1 MKWGNEGDTPEM
13 LAYHKLNLSHRRIVG
28 LLIINTI
35 LGFVNGTTGPR
46 IQAVKGTETHLDPEW
61 G

>member
-13 LAYHKLNLSHRRIVG
+13 LADHKLNLSHRMIVG
-28 LLIINTI
+28 LLIINAI

-46 IQAVKGTETHLDPEW
+46 IQEVKWP
-61 G
+61 